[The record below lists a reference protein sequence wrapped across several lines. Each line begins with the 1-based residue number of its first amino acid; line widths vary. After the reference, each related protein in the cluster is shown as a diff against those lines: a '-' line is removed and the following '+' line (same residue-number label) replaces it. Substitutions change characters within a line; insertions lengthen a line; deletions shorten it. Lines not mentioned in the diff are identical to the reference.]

1 MLCPPLPDQVIKLST
16 LSPRFDSATVY
27 REAKLEA
34 SPSQNKD
41 AMESR
46 VHSQK
51 ESPSHSSRI
60 LGHNDTRYRGRL
72 GSWPPCM
79 LTSVH
84 KTRLQRQ
91 QNRKSTSSPHILQTR
106 SLGSARSGAS
116 VPSPGSAFFP
126 LHLMA
131 LHCPKTYFPSN
142 YRSVSTKCQEGEI
155 FYKVGEREVLI
166 PHHSNNPT
174 SW

>member
-1 MLCPPLPDQVIKLST
+1 MLCPSLPDQAIKLSFSTSSKT

-51 ESPSHSSRI
+51 ESPNHSSRI
-60 LGHNDTRYRGRL
+60 LGRNDTRDRGRL
-72 GSWPPCM
+72 GSWPLCM

-84 KTRLQRQ
+84 KTRLQRE
-91 QNRKSTSSPHILQTR
+91 QNRKSTSSPRILQTR
-106 SLGSARSGAS
+106 SLGSATLGAS
-116 VPSPGSAFFP
+116 APSPGSAFFP

-131 LHCPKTYFPSN
+131 LHCPKDLFPFQLQ
-142 YRSVSTKCQEGEI
+142 KCE
-155 FYKVGEREVLI
+155 Y
-166 PHHSNNPT
+166 
-174 SW
+174 